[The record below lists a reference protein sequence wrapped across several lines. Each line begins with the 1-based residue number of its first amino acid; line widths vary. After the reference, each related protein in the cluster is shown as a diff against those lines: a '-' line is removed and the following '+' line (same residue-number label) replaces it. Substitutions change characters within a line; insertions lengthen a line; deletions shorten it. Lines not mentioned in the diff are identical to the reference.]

1 MAMTPA
7 MESIFA
13 NAQQNAAS
21 LIETATLA
29 INAKVNTIEEAE
41 AMIQEL
47 SSEAVKF
54 NELLTCIMNA
64 MRQVESGD
72 MQKEEAAGIIAP
84 AVKELKDKCTA
95 LKIAN
100 VEAPGDDITEDE
112 IATLRELIIG
122 AKAAAE
128 DRLVAIRLCDDC
140 KVDPEVENELNPPEE
155 NGEAFDGDV
164 SMEAYE
170 DIAEEAIFLASK
182 YLHTAEC
189 DTAKTLYTNAKKL
202 YSMGSKDKALE
213 YMKKAKSMYESCLK
227 TLLNE
232 SGKFEKAERTETI
245 KKNGGTSTIR
255 HNVTRTNSL
264 TFSIARSK
272 LERKIDRCT
281 AHILEWSNNSNNKK
295 YEDIL
300 DQLKAD
306 REQAKAAQ
314 KAAKAT
320 ESINEMEDSNME
332 NYAEFMFACESM
344 MDDLQMELDGY
355 VATEGILRG
364 EDSIPSK
371 IGAKLRGAASKLKS
385 ALRRGDKK
393 AVDEAE
399 KEYCEAADA
408 LADAA
413 EEEPG
418 KKSLST
424 AAKIGMVAAGATL
437 AFAGL
442 ATAGKMMKN
451 KAEGKPI
458 VDVKGAVGAMK
469 AAIHQAASKVG
480 KIPGMVKGA
489 AGKAVGAVKGM
500 GSNAKYAVTTTGSA
514 AKGAAGKVGGAVK
527 GIFSKKKQ
535 AEVATATTDALCEM
549 FGIDERIV
557 YDTIMEAF
565 NNIDTDDVEFAAQ
578 LESMF

>member
-47 SSEAVKF
+47 SSEAVKY

-140 KVDPEVENELNPPEE
+140 RVDPEVENELNPPDEH
-155 NGEAFDGDV
+155 GDAFDGDV

-189 DTAKTLYTNAKKL
+189 DTAKTLYENAKKL
-202 YSMGSKDKALE
+202 YSMGSKDKAVQ
-213 YMKKAKSMYESCLK
+213 YMQKAESMYNSCLK
-227 TLLNE
+227 KLLSE
-232 SGKFEKAERTETI
+232 SGKFEKAERTDTI
-245 KKNGGTSTIR
+245 KKINGTSAIR
-255 HNVTRTNSL
+255 HNVTRTDSL

-281 AHILEWSNNSNNKK
+281 AHILEWTNNSNNKK

-332 NYAEFMFACESM
+332 NYADFMFACESM

-355 VATEGILRG
+355 IATEGILRG

-371 IGAKLRGAASKLKS
+371 ISSKLRSAASKLKS

-399 KEYCEAADA
+399 KEYCDAADA

-413 EEEPG
+413 EEAPG
-418 KKSLST
+418 KKSMST
-424 AAKIGMVAAGATL
+424 AAKIGMVAAGSAL
-437 AFAGL
+437 AFVGL
-442 ATAGKMMKN
+442 ASAGKMMKN

-458 VDVKGAVGAMK
+458 VDIHGAVNAMK
-469 AAIHQAASKVG
+469 TAIRKAASKVG

-489 AGKAVGAVKGM
+489 AGKVGGAVKGM
-500 GSNAKYAVTTTGSA
+500 GGDAKYAVTTTGGA
-514 AKGAAGKVGGAVK
+514 LKGAAGKVGGAVK
-527 GIFSKKKQ
+527 GIFSKKQQ
-535 AEVATATTDALCEM
+535 AEVAGESAGALCEM
-549 FGIDERIV
+549 YGIDERIV

-565 NNIDTDDVEFAAQ
+565 NNIDTDDDGLAAE
-578 LESMF
+578 LSAMF

>member
-112 IATLRELIIG
+112 IAILRELIIG

-140 KVDPEVENELNPPEE
+140 RVDPEVENELNPPEE
-155 NGEAFDGDV
+155 HGDAFDGDV

-189 DTAKTLYTNAKKL
+189 DTAKTLYENAKKL
-202 YSMGSKDKALE
+202 YSMGSRDKAIE
-213 YMKKAKSMYESCLK
+213 YMQKAESMYKSCLK
-227 TLLNE
+227 SLLSE
-232 SGKFEKAERTETI
+232 SGKFEKAERTDTI
-245 KKNGGTSTIR
+245 KKLNGSSSIR
-255 HNVTRTNSL
+255 HNIARTDSL

-281 AHILEWSNNSNNKK
+281 AHILEWTNNSNNKK

-306 REQAKAAQ
+306 REHAKAAQ
-314 KAAKAT
+314 RAAKAT

-332 NYAEFMFACESM
+332 NYADFMFACESM

-399 KEYCEAADA
+399 KEYCDAADA

-413 EEEPG
+413 EEAPG
-418 KKSLST
+418 KKSMST
-424 AAKIGMVAAGATL
+424 AAKIGMVSAASAL
-437 AFAGL
+437 AFVGL
-442 ATAGKMMKN
+442 ASAGKMMKN

-458 VDVKGAVGAMK
+458 VDVRGAVGAMK
-469 AAIHQAASKVG
+469 TAIRNAASKVG
-480 KIPGMVKGA
+480 KIPGMIKGA
-489 AGKAVGAVKGM
+489 AGKAVGTVKGM
-500 GSNAKYAVTTTGSA
+500 GGDAKYAVTTTGGA
-514 AKGAAGKVGGAVK
+514 LKGAAGKVGGAVK
-527 GIFSKKKQ
+527 GIFSKKQQ
-535 AEVATATTDALCEM
+535 AEVAGESAGALCEM
-549 FGIDERIV
+549 YGIDERIV

-565 NNIDTDDVEFAAQ
+565 NNIDTDDDGLAAE
-578 LESMF
+578 LSAMF

>member
-1 MAMTPA
+1 
-7 MESIFA
+7 
-13 NAQQNAAS
+13 
-21 LIETATLA
+21 
-29 INAKVNTIEEAE
+29 
-41 AMIQEL
+41 
-47 SSEAVKF
+47 
-54 NELLTCIMNA
+54 
-64 MRQVESGD
+64 
-72 MQKEEAAGIIAP
+72 
-84 AVKELKDKCTA
+84 
-95 LKIAN
+95 
-100 VEAPGDDITEDE
+100 
-112 IATLRELIIG
+112 
-122 AKAAAE
+122 
-128 DRLVAIRLCDDC
+128 
-140 KVDPEVENELNPPEE
+140 
-155 NGEAFDGDV
+155 
-164 SMEAYE
+164 
-170 DIAEEAIFLASK
+170 
-182 YLHTAEC
+182 
-189 DTAKTLYTNAKKL
+189 
-202 YSMGSKDKALE
+202 
-213 YMKKAKSMYESCLK
+213 
-227 TLLNE
+227 
-232 SGKFEKAERTETI
+232 
-245 KKNGGTSTIR
+245 
-255 HNVTRTNSL
+255 
-264 TFSIARSK
+264 
-272 LERKIDRCT
+272 
-281 AHILEWSNNSNNKK
+281 
-295 YEDIL
+295 
-300 DQLKAD
+300 
-306 REQAKAAQ
+306 
-314 KAAKAT
+314 
-320 ESINEMEDSNME
+320 ME

-535 AEVATATTDALCEM
+535 AEVAGESAGALCEM
-549 FGIDERIV
+549 YGIDERIV

-565 NNIDTDDVEFAAQ
+565 NNIDTDDDGLAAE
-578 LESMF
+578 LSAMF